1 LKQVPAVLAA
11 LLVVAVLVPPIAGS
25 AHRYD
30 WAESLQFVVLALV
43 APGLLVAGA
52 PWRRLGLVRPATAL
66 AEARRRHPE
75 RVRSAAVAAAALACM
90 VAWRVPASVDALRSG
105 GWPLAIEVVSL
116 SLSGTALWLEC
127 VTSPPLGP
135 RSPRPVRIALCA
147 AAMWTIWVLA
157 YVVAMS
163 NGDWYPAY
171 HHWAGHGLSLVADQQ
186 ITAGVMWATAS
197 ACFVPVIFF
206 NLFQW
211 LQREEDPDEALQRM
225 VREDQRRRSPRRSA
239 RP

>member
-1 LKQVPAVLAA
+1 M
-11 LLVVAVLVPPIAGS
+11 VLVPPLAGS

-52 PWRRLGLVRPATAL
+52 PWRRLGLVKPATAL

-75 RVRSAAVAAAALACM
+75 RLRSAAVVAVALACM

-105 GWPLAIEVVSL
+105 GWPLAVEAVSL
-116 SLSGTALWLEC
+116 GLSGTVLWLEC
-127 VTSPPLGP
+127 VTSPPVGP
-135 RSPRPVRIALCA
+135 RSSRPVRIALCA
-147 AAMWTIWVLA
+147 AGMWTIWVLA

-163 NGDWYPAY
+163 NGAWYPAY
-171 HHWAGHGLSLVADQQ
+171 HHVAGHGLSLVADQQ
-186 ITAGVMWATAS
+186 ITAGVMWAAAS

-211 LQREEDPDEALQRM
+211 LQREEDPDEALRARGARGPPASRPAPG
-225 VREDQRRRSPRRSA
+225 VGPALRRRP
-239 RP
+239 

>member
-1 LKQVPAVLAA
+1 VALAA
-11 LLVVAVLVPPIAGS
+11 LLAVVVLVPPIAGS

-52 PWRRLGLVRPATAL
+52 PWRRLGLFKPATAL

-75 RVRSAAVAAAALACM
+75 RARSAVLVAVALACM

-105 GWPLAIEVVSL
+105 GWPLAVEVVSL
-116 SLSGTALWLEC
+116 SLSGTVLWLEC
-127 VTSPPLGP
+127 LPSPPLGP
-135 RSPRPVRIALCA
+135 RSSRPVRIALGA
-147 AAMWTIWVLA
+147 ASMWTIWVLA
-157 YVVAMS
+157 YMVAMS

-171 HHWAGHGLSLVADQQ
+171 HHVAGHGLSLVADQQ
-186 ITAGVMWATAS
+186 VTAGVMWAAAS
-197 ACFVPVIFF
+197 ACFVPLIFF

-225 VREDQRRRSPRRSA
+225 VREDRRRRSPRRRSA
-239 RP
+239 GP